1 MLEHE
6 TVELFN
12 LITQNTNLIEFTNKV
27 QQHIFNNPVMIT
39 NSYFKVIGMS
49 SDIEFKDAVWDY
61 AKKNHCCSKESII
74 SFRNDKASKL
84 LFSQN
89 QSFLYKTN
97 LGKNIPR
104 ILGRIAQ
111 NNTVYGYLIVFEV
124 THKLEKIDIQKA
136 NLVCKALSTIM
147 QNLDDME
154 SVTNSRREY
163 FYRQLLES
171 NIENKLEIENE
182 ILQFQWDFKSYF
194 KVLSL
199 IGIDAESHYIYLCNE
214 INTRSEDVT
223 SFVYKNQIILILN
236 FNDETEEYKLINYI
250 KDSCKSYS
258 VKIGI
263 SRTFYDLSQLKIY
276 FNQATR
282 SRELGTIIKP
292 DLYIYRYSEYE
303 YHDMIMHY
311 NPDEWSSL
319 MCREYLSL
327 KYYDKNN
334 STELVKTCIHYYICG
349 LKSSK
354 TAQDLCIHRNTLMY
368 RLSVIEDIIKTNI
381 NDIKI
386 LDLIYHSHMIDEL
399 SLIYNQQIKKN
410 PKSI

>member
-1 MLEHE
+1 MLEQE
-6 TVELFN
+6 TIELFN
-12 LITQNTNLIEFTNKV
+12 LIAENTTLTTFTKQV

-49 SDIEFKDAVWDY
+49 SDIDFKDAVWDY
-61 AKKNHCCSKESII
+61 AKKNHCCSKESIL
-74 SFRNDKASKL
+74 SFHNDKASKY

-97 LGKNIPR
+97 LGKDIPR

-124 THKLEKIDIQKA
+124 THKLEELDIQKA
-136 NLVCKALSTIM
+136 NLVCKALSILM
-147 QNLDDME
+147 QNMD
-154 SVTNSRREY
+154 SFTNSRREY
-163 FYRQLLES
+163 FYRQLLKI
-171 NIENKLEIENE
+171 NMKNKLEIENE

-199 IGIDAESHYIYLCNE
+199 IGIDAQSHYIYLCNE
-214 INTRSEDVT
+214 INTHSEGIT
-223 SFVYKNQIILILN
+223 SFVDQNQIIIILN
-236 FNDETEEYKLINYI
+236 FNTEAQGNNLINNI
-250 KDSCKSYS
+250 KTSCKSYN

-282 SRELGTIIKP
+282 SRELGTLIQP
-292 DLYIYRYSEYE
+292 SQNIYRYSEYE

-311 NPDEWSSL
+311 NREEWPSL

-334 STELVKTCIHYYICG
+334 NTELLKTCIHYFLCG

-354 TAQDLCIHRNTLMY
+354 TAQELCIHRNTLMY
-368 RLSVIEDIIKTNI
+368 RLSVIEEIIKTNI
-381 NDIKI
+381 NDVKI
-386 LDLIYHSHMIDEL
+386 LDLIYHSSIIDEL
-399 SLIYNQQIKKN
+399 SKTHDKQ
-410 PKSI
+410 